1 MVVHFTTGRWGS
13 YHQVGSLLDLIAK
26 KKPDVIYVKII
37 IDTLKSVAE
46 EWAMETLPTVVFI
59 KEGKVVDKIV
69 GGEQY
74 VVWSAVVKHSSS
86 ATQDFWWGGLTK
98 CGWQ

>member
-1 MVVHFTTGRWGS
+1 
-13 YHQVGSLLDLIAK
+13 
-26 KKPDVIYVKII
+26 
-37 IDTLKSVAE
+37 
-46 EWAMETLPTVVFI
+46 METLPTIVFI

-74 VVWSAVVKHSSS
+74 KVWSAVVKHSGP